1 MRPPPTV
8 ARSWLQAK
16 EIPFAFTLMLSALGW
31 CIVHVIDE
39 VQGAPTL
46 AYRQSTGLEKDGSK
60 RTTFEVTNI
69 SHKQLFRHVSFY
81 IASKDGH
88 LNWKGYLKCRM
99 DPEPPARVVADDNEP
114 PKIEDNITRFYV
126 GQFHPGTSWKF
137 SVFFPPDKVQPV
149 VLTADFSSPETSEAT
164 IEPVALRLVREGV
177 ESFLVR
183 HQIDVLV
190 SAIAVWL
197 LLVLLY
203 LAKVPKVI

>member
-1 MRPPPTV
+1 MLPGVT
-8 ARSWLQAK
+8 RSWLQAK
-16 EIPFAFTLMLSALGW
+16 EIPYALTLMLSALGW

-46 AYRQSTGLEKDGSK
+46 AYYQSTGLEKDGSK

-69 SHKQLFRHVSFY
+69 SRKQLFQHVSFY
-81 IASKDGH
+81 IASEDSR
-88 LNWKGYLKCRM
+88 LNWKGYVKCRM
-99 DPEPPARVVADDNEP
+99 DPEPPARVVVDDNEP
-114 PKIEDNITRFYV
+114 PKIEENVTRFYV
-126 GQFHPGTSWKF
+126 GQFHPATSWKF

-149 VLTADFSSPETSEAT
+149 VLTADFSSSETSAGAV
-164 IEPVALRLVREGV
+164 EPVALRLVREGA

-183 HQIDVLV
+183 HQVGILV

-203 LAKVPKVI
+203 LAKVPKVA